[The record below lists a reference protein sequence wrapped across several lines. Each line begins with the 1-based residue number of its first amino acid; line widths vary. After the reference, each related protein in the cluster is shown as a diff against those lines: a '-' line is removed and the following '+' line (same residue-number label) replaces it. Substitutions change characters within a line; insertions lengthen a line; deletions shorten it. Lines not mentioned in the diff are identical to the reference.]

1 VHWVRKEVAN
11 VVDYSIGLRGIEHG
25 EFERERLRVSSV
37 VDREN
42 GDVVHAG
49 AQVGK
54 EASSGRPRHLATLAG
69 RQAACLHTRT
79 QRCARGGRAGQG
91 PVILIGSLL

>member
-1 VHWVRKEVAN
+1 MRWVRKEVVN
-11 VVDYSIGLRGIEHG
+11 VVDCSIGLRGIEHG

-37 VDREN
+37 VDREI

-54 EASSGRPRHLATLAG
+54 EASPGRPRCLATLAG
-69 RQAACLHTRT
+69 RHAMCLHARTRH
-79 QRCARGGRAGQG
+79 CARSGRAGQG